1 MADYDY
7 TDVNTGEDF
16 TDSEMEDRFQEDL
29 DEVYGEV
36 DIAGYSMSTGRI
48 LREID
53 YIAFRESFNN
63 WIDSEIQEGNYREY
77 VEPTCEDCGAELA
90 QDEVTES
97 LYLYDRAVCPSCA
110 EEDDDE
116 E

>member
-1 MADYDY
+1 MSYDY
-7 TDVNTGEDF
+7 TDVNTGEDY
-16 TDSEMEDRFQEDL
+16 TDDQLEDVFEEWLNEFHGDTF
-29 DEVYGEV
+29 
-36 DIAGYSMSTGRI
+36 IAGYSFGAGRAI
-48 LREID
+48 RELD
-53 YIAFRESFNN
+53 EIAFREEFNN

-97 LYLYDRAVCPSCA
+97 LYLYDRVVCPSCA

>member
-16 TDSEMEDRFQEDL
+16 TDDQMEDRYQDFL
-29 DEVYGEV
+29 AEVYSEFEVGELTYP
-36 DIAGYSMSTGRI
+36 AGRV

-53 YIAFRESFNN
+53 YIAFREGFNN
-63 WIDSEIQEGNYREY
+63 WIDNEITEGNFREY
-77 VEPTCEDCGAELA
+77 IDGPVCEDCGSSRT
-90 QDEVTES
+90 QDDVAES
-97 LYLYDRAVCPSCA
+97 LSIYDRLVCPSCA
-110 EEDDDE
+110 AEIDE